1 MYLGK
6 VYVSY
11 KPSVF
16 DPQGDVIKTSLHQLN
31 FQGVESV
38 TQGKYFEIKLVATNL
53 TEATANLVKMAEE
66 LLINPNT
73 ETYQYAIDEI
83 EVL

>member
-16 DPQGDVIKTSLHQLN
+16 DPQGDVIKKSLNQLG
-31 FQGVESV
+31 FQNIGQVK
-38 TQGKYFEIKLVATNL
+38 QGKYFEIKLTDDSFE
-53 TEATANLVKMAEE
+53 EAEANLKKFTEE

-73 ETYQYAIDEI
+73 ETYQYDIVEDEK
-83 EVL
+83 

>member
-16 DPQGDVIKTSLHQLN
+16 DPQGDVIKKSLNQLG
-31 FQGVESV
+31 FQNIGQVK
-38 TQGKYFEIKLVATNL
+38 QGKYFEIKLTDDSFE
-53 TEATANLVKMAEE
+53 EAEANLKKVTEE

-73 ETYQYAIDEI
+73 ETYQYDIVEDEK
-83 EVL
+83 

>member
-16 DPQGDVIKTSLHQLN
+16 DPQGDVIRKSLDQLGFEDIN
-31 FQGVESV
+31 QVK
-38 TQGKYFEIKLVATNL
+38 QGKYFEIKLDDDSKNQAEDKLKKV
-53 TEATANLVKMAEE
+53 TES

-73 ETYQYAIDEI
+73 ETYTYDLAEI
-83 EVL
+83 KE

>member
-16 DPQGDVIKTSLHQLN
+16 DPQGDVIKTSLIQLN
-31 FQGVESV
+31 FQGVDSV
-38 TQGKYFEIKLVATNL
+38 SQGKYFEIKLTATSL
-53 TEATANLVKMAEE
+53 AAATDNLVKMTEE

-73 ETYQYAIDEI
+73 ETYQYAIDEV
-83 EVL
+83 EV